1 VRRVDTPLADVAV
14 LEPRVHGDLRGFF
27 YEAWNRDTFRAL
39 GIDRSWVQDN
49 LSRSARGVLRGL
61 HYQVG
66 RPQAKLVTVLA
77 GEVFDVAVDLRRSS
91 PTFGRW
97 VGERLSGE
105 NRKLIYIPEGFAHGF
120 QVLSES
126 ADFLYKVTDFWSPTE
141 ERGVL
146 WNDPKLAI
154 AWPLDGTPRL
164 SNRDAALPPL
174 DRIPAGDLFA

>member
-1 VRRVDTPLADVAV
+1 VKRIETALSGLAI
-14 LEPRVHGDLRGFF
+14 LEPKVHGDRRGFF

-39 GIDRSWVQDN
+39 GIDRGWVQDN

-61 HYQVG
+61 HFQTR

-105 NRKLIYIPEGFAHGF
+105 NRRMLYIPEGFAHGF

-126 ADFLYKVTDFWSPTE
+126 ADFFYKVSEFWSPE
-141 ERGVL
+141 DERGVA
-146 WNDPKLAI
+146 WNDPRLAI
-154 AWPLDGTPRL
+154 DWPLRETPGL
-164 SNRDAALPPL
+164 SARDAALPGL
-174 DRIPAGDLFA
+174 DALPAADLPA